1 MVFNK
6 VEELTNFIKLE
17 KENDEVIGV
26 LLEEKKSSTYPDT
39 NVYTLKLISAKVNGK
54 EIDIMEERFPEQV
67 ARVFGSTI
75 LDQRMA
81 TVQPNSKIKIV
92 YLGQTIK
99 TAKGKAKNFEVFV
112 DDGKK

>member
-1 MVFNK
+1 MAFQK
-6 VEELTNFIKLE
+6 IEPETNFIKLV

-39 NVYTLKLISAKVNGK
+39 NVYTMKLESAKVNGK
-54 EIDIMEERFPEQV
+54 LLDITADRFPEKV
-67 ARVFGSTI
+67 ARIFGSTI
-75 LDQRMA
+75 LDQRMDQ
-81 TVQPNSKIKIV
+81 VQPNSKIKIV

-112 DDGKK
+112 DDGK